1 LNQTFSQAIA
11 ISVTLI
17 VLVQGTFFPIN
28 REFGFLANIPYNF
41 KLIELLIQCSALIL
55 ALSFQLITFVDKSPK
70 YSFKFCDLL
79 AWLLL
84 IVTSFFCAGKILDYQ
99 FYKAN
104 EAALAKYPG
113 VEVIMQ
119 ENGLAYLGGEIGYT
133 TLLSL
138 IQLNENKTIRY
149 IELNSP
155 GGIIEAAM
163 GLDRYLREEGISVI
177 VAEKCESACV
187 LIAIGQKPL
196 YVKPTAKFGFHNA
209 ASLADESSQRGR
221 LSSQAG
227 SDYMFTELLK
237 KGIPQNIIR
246 EAELTPAEAMYY
258 VSGLELIRLGL
269 AKALQ

>member
-1 LNQTFSQAIA
+1 MKQTFSQAIV
-11 ISVTLI
+11 ILVTLI
-17 VLVQGTFFPIN
+17 VLVQGSFFTIN
-28 REFGFLANIPYNF
+28 SEFGFLANIPYNF
-41 KLIELLIQCSALIL
+41 RLIELLIQCSALIL
-55 ALSFQLITFVDKSPK
+55 ALSFQLIAFVDKSHK
-70 YSFKFCDLL
+70 YSFKFFDLL

-84 IVTSFFCAGKILDYQ
+84 IVTSFFCAGKIFDYQ
-99 FYKAN
+99 FDKAN

-113 VEVIMQ
+113 VEVILR
-119 ENGLAYLGGEIGYT
+119 ENGLAYLGGEIGYE

-163 GLDRYLREEGISVI
+163 GIDRYLVEEGISVL
-177 VAEKCESACV
+177 VEEKCESACV

-196 YVKPTAKFGFHNA
+196 YVKQTAKFGFHNA
-209 ASLADESSQRGR
+209 ASLADKNSQRGR